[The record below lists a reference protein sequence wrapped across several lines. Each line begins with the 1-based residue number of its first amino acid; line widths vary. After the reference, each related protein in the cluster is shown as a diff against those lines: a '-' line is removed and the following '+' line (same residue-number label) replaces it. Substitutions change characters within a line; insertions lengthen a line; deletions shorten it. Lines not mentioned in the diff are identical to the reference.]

1 MTPWGINAANVPH
14 CVRLPSVRLAPPD
27 QPACGRFVASPAYLQ
42 HIDPAGSSS
51 APAKCCVVYWDAT
64 EEQLAAAVVAA
75 AYIRLDLHVCAQRD
89 DRTGSHS
96 VAGMP

>member
-1 MTPWGINAANVPH
+1 VGHQRGECAPL
-14 CVRLPSVRLAPPD
+14 RSVTISTAR
-27 QPACGRFVASPAYLQ
+27 PARSAGLWAYVASPAYLQ
-42 HIDPAGSSS
+42 HIDPAGPKS

-96 VAGMP
+96 VADMP

>member
-1 MTPWGINAANVPH
+1 MTPWGHPH
-14 CVRLPSVRLAPPD
+14 GEREAFRSVTISTPC
-27 QPACGRFVASPAYLQ
+27 PAWSAGLWAYVASPAYLQ
-42 HIDPAGSSS
+42 HIDPAGPKS